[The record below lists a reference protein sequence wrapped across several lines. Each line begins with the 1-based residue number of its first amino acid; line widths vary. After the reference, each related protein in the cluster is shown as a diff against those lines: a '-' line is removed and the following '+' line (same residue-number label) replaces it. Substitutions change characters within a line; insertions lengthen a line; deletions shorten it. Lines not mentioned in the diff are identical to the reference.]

1 MNIFSIDKVTP
12 PPEKFE
18 LSTLNPTL
26 SRIRSF
32 ITLAGQN
39 SLSASFLFSTDT
51 EVVL

>member
-1 MNIFSIDKVTP
+1 MNKFTTKSATP
-12 PPEKFE
+12 PPNFE
-18 LSTLNPTL
+18 LSTINPAL
-26 SRIRSF
+26 SRIGSF